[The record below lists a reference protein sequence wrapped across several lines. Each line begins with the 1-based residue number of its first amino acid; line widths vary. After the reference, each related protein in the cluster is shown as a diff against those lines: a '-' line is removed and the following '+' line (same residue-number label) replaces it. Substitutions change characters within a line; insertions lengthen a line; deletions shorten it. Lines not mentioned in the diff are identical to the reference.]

1 MFVYLLVIDFWI
13 CILFAPCSRF
23 PLSLNHSLCVQKT
36 WVDKVLHFSFYYFNL
51 YPICICPAALDSPY
65 LCVQKTWLDKFP
77 EKFSKFRPTFKVEQ
91 IKPYAV
97 CILMPNSLK
106 SFKDIRSGP
115 NQILP
120 STICNVPSSYGK
132 QVHTAPSQLYYLD
145 LSFYFDEELQLFIN
159 ICTNFLIKFFVGW
172 KL

>member
-1 MFVYLLVIDFWI
+1 MFVYLLVIGIWI

-36 WVDKVLHFSFYYFNL
+36 WVDNVLHFSFYYFNL

-77 EKFSKFRPTFKVEQ
+77 EKFPKFRPTFKVEQ

-106 SFKDIRSGP
+106 SFKDHC
-115 NQILP
+115 
-120 STICNVPSSYGK
+120 TICNLPSSYGK
-132 QVHTAPSQLYYLD
+132 QVHTAPA
-145 LSFYFDEELQLFIN
+145 SFITWICLF
-159 ICTNFLIKFFVGW
+159 TLMKNFNFASIFAQIF
-172 KL
+172 